1 MGIMTITAT
10 ETRAERTDRASR
22 QIGQLLLQGWT
33 MLNETCL
40 TPDCGCV
47 VMGSRDG
54 SRKTCVLCGD
64 VNATPAPVPN
74 GVQLRDVEEDEI
86 AALVDRE
93 ASRLRARIQDDESEV
108 REMVP
113 APAAAPVRASP
124 AQQDPS
130 ALMGTLMLQGWTML
144 GDVCGACNQ
153 VPLMRKNTELRCV
166 ACGPIR
172 IAAPSAA
179 PAATP
184 PTTATTR
191 AAAPTAAP
199 APALAP
205 ARSSVPPSS
214 TAAPQPAPA
223 APATATPSSFTTYV
237 SAFPGLDHTVNVA
250 QDRIR
255 ALTDALAQTT
265 DPRTIL
271 DTTAAIRGLMDLISA
286 TRSHQQLYF
295 ISAPPPMPVHFA
307 PYPSAGAMATYPE
320 AVAARGMAPD
330 QRQ

>member
-1 MGIMTITAT
+1 
-10 ETRAERTDRASR
+10 
-22 QIGQLLLQGWT
+22 

-40 TPDCGCV
+40 TSNCGCV
-47 VMGSRDG
+47 IMGSRDG

-64 VNATPAPVPN
+64 VNAAPEAVPN
-74 GVQLRDVEEDEI
+74 GVQFRDVEEDEI

-108 REMVP
+108 PESVP
-113 APAAAPVRASP
+113 AAVAAPARATP

-172 IAAPSAA
+172 IAAPSATPAVTTARAAAPVAAPTPAPA
-179 PAATP
+179 PAAAPAP
-184 PTTATTR
+184 PT
-191 AAAPTAAP
+191 AAPVAASSPLPTQPTAAP
-199 APALAP
+199 ALTPTA
-205 ARSSVPPSS
+205 PPSF
-214 TAAPQPAPA
+214 T
-223 APATATPSSFTTYV
+223 TTYV

-250 QDRIR
+250 HDRIR
-255 ALTDALAQTT
+255 ALTDTLAQTT

-271 DTTAAIRGLMDLISA
+271 DTTTAIRGLMDLISV

-295 ISAPPPMPVHFA
+295 VSAPPPRSVQFT
-307 PYPSAGAMATYPE
+307 PYASTGATTAYAE
-320 AVAARGMAPD
+320 AMVASGTMSG

>member
-40 TPDCGCV
+40 TPNCGCV
-47 VMGSRDG
+47 IMGSRDG

-64 VNATPAPVPN
+64 VNAAPAPIPN
-74 GVQLRDVEEDEI
+74 GVELRDVEEDEI

-93 ASRLRARIQDDESEV
+93 ASRLRARIQDDENDVQEPA
-108 REMVP
+108 P
-113 APAAAPVRASP
+113 APAAAPVRAAP

-153 VPLMRKNTELRCV
+153 VPLMRKNAELRCV
-166 ACGPIR
+166 ACSPIR
-172 IAAPSAA
+172 IAPPSVA
-179 PAATP
+179 PAAA
-184 PTTATTR
+184 ATTR
-191 AAAPTAAP
+191 AAVPAAAP
-199 APALAP
+199 APAPAP
-205 ARSSVPPSS
+205 ASSTTYTAPPSSS
-214 TAAPQPAPA
+214 TAAPQPTAAPSPTAAPA
-223 APATATPSSFTTYV
+223 APSSFTTTYV
-237 SAFPGLDHTVNVA
+237 SAFPSLDHTVNVA
-250 QDRIR
+250 HDRIR
-255 ALTDALAQTT
+255 VLTDALAQTT

-271 DTTAAIRGLMDLISA
+271 DYNAAIRSLLDLVSA

-295 ISAPPPMPVHFA
+295 VSAPPPVPVHFA
-307 PYPSAGAMATYPE
+307 PYGYAGA
-320 AVAARGMAPD
+320 AAAHGAMPG